1 MYLLLLSFRHE
12 LYIMSENNE
21 TGIKEV
27 SIVKKFSTTDSEN
40 YMSISLRSSKE
51 SIEELLSK
59 AMGASKNSQI
69 KHDEKLGIQ

>member
-1 MYLLLLSFRHE
+1 
-12 LYIMSENNE
+12 MSENNE

-51 SIEELLSK
+51 SIGELLSQ
-59 AMGASKNSQI
+59 AVGATKNSQI
-69 KHDEKLGIQ
+69 KPDEKLGIQ